1 MKYECG
7 ALPLT
12 HHRHARA
19 APTSR
24 AAPTVVRGDNIQLS
38 TIVNCCIP
46 SSSVHGFSP
55 GPPRGTSSS
64 RRTATT
70 AVSSC
75 AGRPQQPGRVAP
87 RFAMRAARRGGR
99 RDQQFVNPCSPTCV
113 RSLTRQPS
121 RRPHLRPRTV
131 EPLRATHRCCSGHCP
146 GTVGGRS
153 SFAAQM
159 TPSSV
164 AGNEHVARGPRR
176 WIQAAPCPAG
186 RSDHGRRPPGAADIR
201 SWGARA
207 SSQGRRS
214 DASSGVPSPGLQV
227 GTPHRSEDPE
237 GLIGAGRGSV
247 PSCSTRMPGRAGDQ
261 AAAGTHS
268 TPPWRRRRSRACDA
282 ARPRGSCRTRRCIAA
297 RREARMRPTCRP

>member
-1 MKYECG
+1 VKYECG

-46 SSSVHGFSP
+46 SSSVPGFSP
-55 GPPRGTSSS
+55 GPPRGTSTS

-70 AVSSC
+70 AASSC
-75 AGRPQQPGRVAP
+75 AGRPKQPGRVAP

-99 RDQQFVNPCSPTCV
+99 RDQQVVNPCSPTCV

-164 AGNEHVARGPRR
+164 AGNEHVAR
-176 WIQAAPCPAG
+176 APDAGFRQHLARPAG
-186 RSDHGRRPPGAADIR
+186 ATTAG
-201 SWGARA
+201 
-207 SSQGRRS
+207 
-214 DASSGVPSPGLQV
+214 GLQE
-227 GTPHRSEDPE
+227 PP
-237 GLIGAGRGSV
+237 ISV
-247 PSCSTRMPGRAGDQ
+247 PGGPG
-261 AAAGTHS
+261 
-268 TPPWRRRRSRACDA
+268 P
-282 ARPRGSCRTRRCIAA
+282 RPRGADQTLPPAFRHQGCR
-297 RREARMRPTCRP
+297 